1 MTKRLKIIA
10 SHIGKGNVFA
20 DIGCDHGLISEYVL
34 KNHLFDKVIASDISD
49 KSLDKAKKLLSKYE
63 SKVTFIVSDG
73 FSNFDTVPDEAV
85 IAGMGGEEICS
96 ILTSAVALP
105 EKLILSPQKN
115 QRKVREL
122 LIRKNYKI
130 FDDYTVFDKKFYDI
144 IVARKGSDF
153 YNEVELEFGRTNLK
167 LRPNDFI
174 LKLKFEEEKVLNI
187 INANGVSENEELQ
200 NYLQK
205 IRKILNEDK

>member
-1 MTKRLKIIA
+1 MTKRLKLIA

-20 DIGCDHGLISEYVL
+20 DIGCDHGMISKYVL
-34 KNHLFDKVIASDISD
+34 ENRLFNKVIASDVSE
-49 KSLDKAKKLLSKYE
+49 KSLNKAKKLLNKFKSV
-63 SKVTFIVSDG
+63 SFIVSDG
-73 FSNFDTVPDEAV
+73 FSNFDIVPDEAV

-96 ILTSAVALP
+96 ILSRAETLP

-144 IVARKGSDF
+144 IVAKKGDDAYS
-153 YNEVELEFGRTNLK
+153 ELELEFGRTNLQVM
-167 LRPNDFI
+167 PNDFI
-174 LKLKFEEEKVLNI
+174 LKLKSEKEKVLNL
-187 INANGVSENEELQ
+187 INTNGLFRNNELL
-200 NYLQK
+200 NYLQQ
-205 IRKILNEDK
+205 IEEILNEDK